1 MSLFSIFLLAKGK
14 KALLLDRN
22 HMEWAIVSPGEGQ
35 ALPCDRCK
43 QLMPSVAYFRTIKKP
58 YRVFCHPCYVLEF
71 EYNHTLPGNPGKT
84 GETHA

>member
-1 MSLFSIFLLAKGK
+1 MSLLAVYLMAKGK
-14 KALLLDRN
+14 KSMLLDRSK
-22 HMEWAIVSPGEGQ
+22 MEWAIVEPWEGQ

-43 QLMPSVAYFRTIKKP
+43 QLMPSVAYFRTVKEP

-84 GETHA
+84 GESNA